1 MSWLD
6 DEFDNNELESYMN
19 RKEDFKMT
27 KGMVFDLYQ
36 DGKQTVR
43 VMAINKRDVICL
55 TNDIGVI
62 IKDIDFENECKS
74 ILIDDIS
81 SFC

>member
-6 DEFDNNELESYMN
+6 DEFDSNELESYMN
-19 RKEDFKMT
+19 KKEDFKMT

-43 VMAINKRDVICL
+43 VMAINERDVICL

-62 IKDIDFENECKS
+62 IKDIDFENECES